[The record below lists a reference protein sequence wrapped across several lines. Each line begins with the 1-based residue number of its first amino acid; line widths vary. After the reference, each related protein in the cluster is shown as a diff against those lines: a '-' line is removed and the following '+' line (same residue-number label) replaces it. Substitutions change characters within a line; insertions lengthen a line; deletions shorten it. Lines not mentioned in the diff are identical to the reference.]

1 MFPGFM
7 RRIFKLVPTLLQAVA
22 LVVLLHM
29 VGQGL
34 IQRYG
39 SAKYRFTRSYQ
50 QALSGLGGSSNK
62 VQKVIKYIDK
72 NVPRYSPKG
81 GKVGS
86 TTVSTTSTTPAPPPP
101 LTQLRAEQNKRLSTL
116 ADVCTRYNIG
126 NYKTNSTGK
135 DDSAVQEFLKK
146 ANLPPRPVWQN
157 LICSQ
162 EQKLSLCP
170 VYKSASTFLLKKF
183 LLIAPSGKYDKTSVK
198 HLDTNANILA
208 RKEFG
213 YLKGWDLYPDFTTN
227 GVTIIFVRHPFERI
241 LSAFRDKLE
250 DPKIKGGSFNEYYY
264 NKYGRRVVRYYRVDK
279 VTGPSYKYPRF
290 HEFVNY
296 LLDKDMRYDDEHWTP
311 YYRSCT
317 PCNLDYSFIGKFE
330 TLYWDI
336 HLLANKV
343 NLTEKWDDPKDYFQS
358 STYMQV
364 SKEYFGLLERDT
376 IRKLFDRYKLDFEMF
391 GYSPDQYIAMGK
403 PSADDIAK
411 EQAKKEEE
419 NKIEEAKKEE
429 ERKIEEAKKV
439 EALEIEVAAR
449 RAEKDEKEESAKLEQ
464 LDKVEEV
471 AKQEP
476 NQELVKDLINQHL
489 NTDRTAPS
497 EKLED
502 IEPINNVSV

>member
-1 MFPGFM
+1 MFPGVV

-22 LVVLLHM
+22 LVVILHM

-39 SAKYRFTRSYQ
+39 SAKYRFSRSYQ
-50 QALSGLGGSSNK
+50 QALSGLGGSSSNK

-81 GKVGS
+81 GKLGS
-86 TTVSTTSTTPAPPPP
+86 TTASTTSTTPAPPPP
-101 LTQLRAEQNKRLSTL
+101 LTQLRAEQNKRLANL

-126 NYKTNSTGK
+126 NYKTNTTGK
-135 DDSAVQEFLKK
+135 EVSSEVQEFLKK

-170 VYKSASTFLLKKF
+170 VYKAASTFLLKKF
-183 LLIAPSGKYDKTSVK
+183 LLIAPSGKYDKNSVK

-213 YLKGWDLYPDFTTN
+213 YLKGWDLYPEFTTN

-311 YYRSCT
+311 FYRSCT

-336 HLLANKV
+336 HLLSNKV

-358 STYMQV
+358 STYLQV

-411 EQAKKEEE
+411 E
-419 NKIEEAKKEE
+419 EAKKEQ

-439 EALEIEVAAR
+439 EALRIEAAAR
-449 RAEKDEKEESAKLEQ
+449 REEAVIKEELERKGKEELAKIEQ
-464 LDKVEEV
+464 HDKVEERR
-471 AKQEP
+471 QDI
-476 NQELVKDLINQHL
+476 NQELVKDLNQPNL
-489 NTDRTAPS
+489 DTDRTALS
-497 EKLED
+497 ETLEE